1 MSLTPVEVRHLE
13 LRRGLFGYR
22 RSSVEKAI
30 DDVADSFEAVWRER
44 AELGERVHVLETEV
58 ARHVELE
65 TLLRSTLVSAERA
78 AQDMK
83 EQARREADVIVQ
95 EASAEGRRLVRDGIA
110 EKEQLLAE
118 THRIRA
124 MLRAALEIVSDGA
137 SEAARPKKRRVPP
150 GSSASPDSGADVDC
164 ARHYPSGVQSTRQPA
179 VASRGTVRLRVR
191 VSPGARRSEVVGR
204 LGDAW
209 KLRVRS
215 APERGRAN
223 DEVIALLARTLQ
235 LSARDV
241 RIVSGH
247 TSRDKIVELDCL
259 TIEDAERRLS
269 SGKDDIA

>member
-44 AELGERVHVLETEV
+44 AELSERVHVLETEV

-95 EASAEGRRLVRDGIA
+95 EASAEGRRVMRDAIA

-118 THRIRA
+118 THRVRT
-124 MLRAALEIVSDGA
+124 MLRAALDIVSEGA
-137 SEAARPKKRRVPP
+137 PEAGETEEADEARP
-150 GSSASPDSGADVDC
+150 
-164 ARHYPSGVQSTRQPA
+164 TEIE
-179 VASRGTVRLRVR
+179 RLA
-191 VSPGARRSEVVGR
+191 G
-204 LGDAW
+204 
-209 KLRVRS
+209 
-215 APERGRAN
+215 
-223 DEVIALLARTLQ
+223 
-235 LSARDV
+235 
-241 RIVSGH
+241 
-247 TSRDKIVELDCL
+247 
-259 TIEDAERRLS
+259 
-269 SGKDDIA
+269 

>member
-118 THRIRA
+118 THRIRT

-137 SEAARPKKRRVPP
+137 SEAARGRRSGESPRDPAPRRIAAPTSTARVTILRACSRLGNPPSRRAEPSGSACGCRPARAARRSSGGSATP
-150 GSSASPDSGADVDC
+150 GSSVF
-164 ARHYPSGVQSTRQPA
+164 
-179 VASRGTVRLRVR
+179 
-191 VSPGARRSEVVGR
+191 ARRPNGGGR
-204 LGDAW
+204 TT
-209 KLRVRS
+209 RS
-215 APERGRAN
+215 PRFSRARSSSPP
-223 DEVIALLARTLQ
+223 AT
-235 LSARDV
+235 
-241 RIVSGH
+241 SGSCRATH
-247 TSRDKIVELDCL
+247 RETS
-259 TIEDAERRLS
+259 S
-269 SGKDDIA
+269 SSSTV